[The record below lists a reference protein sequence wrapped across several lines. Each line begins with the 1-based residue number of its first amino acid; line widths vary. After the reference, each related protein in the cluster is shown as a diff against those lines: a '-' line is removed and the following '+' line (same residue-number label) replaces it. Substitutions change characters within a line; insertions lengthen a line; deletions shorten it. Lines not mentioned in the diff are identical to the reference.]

1 MIQKKGGDTMQYTN
15 EFKNVVCLYYIC
27 VCDDKTLSEVAKLFN
42 IDRKTL
48 KNWLSDLALRILIS
62 INKR

>member
-1 MIQKKGGDTMQYTN
+1 MQYTN

-27 VCDDKTLSEVAKLFN
+27 GDKTLSEVAKLFN

-48 KNWLSDLALRILIS
+48 KNWLSNLALRILSS
-62 INKR
+62 INKS